1 MKKIGKTQEEKR
13 IEEMAMC
20 REIVQ
25 EILNFGVNNSQKERI
40 IYLLALELENRD
52 MMVEISKIIN
62 SEEGPKDTKNLL
74 IT

>member
-13 IEEMAMC
+13 IEDMAMC

-62 SEEGPKDTKNLL
+62 NEEGPKDTKNLL